1 MPDTH
6 TTPFAPAAAS
16 RLVGAYVIDLAI
28 LAALLGITWFVYF
41 TPLTMTLI
49 TIEAVLAS
57 AIMLG
62 ATGRTPGMAAMKVC
76 LIRDEGDAQT
86 PSLGSAIAY
95 TAMNV
100 GLQLTVV
107 GPLAAFAM
115 VNDGHTWLTGPT
127 GTRLVDLRKHAALAA
142 GPGDA
147 VLGGGG
153 YSRPERT
160 PSGFDAVHTSPV
172 SQDWGAPSAPL
183 VPVPSSAPDRS
194 APGYRANDPYG
205 PEFAAAQQGGAAAP
219 GVPSGYG
226 FSVPAAPAAPGAAG
240 PSVPAAPGPSVPA
253 APAAP
258 GAAGPSVPSA
268 PVPSSVPSAPVPP
281 SGPSYGGSYGGPSVP
296 PAPSAPAPGRIGGP
310 TQFDEVLAAPA
321 DPATPVASASGVPAA
336 PVVPSAPASMSVPGV
351 RSAPT
356 PSAPVAGSM
365 PSAPAGSAASSAPAP
380 SVPSAPASMSA
391 SGVRSAP
398 TPSAPVAG
406 SMPSAPAGSA
416 ASSALAPSVPS
427 APAPPPSRRDYQAA
441 QAGTQ
446 ASSQWGGD
454 GRSQAGVPGRSQWGA
469 PAAPAVRPLLWI
481 IFDSGQ
487 RELIDSPLTLGR
499 APASVEGSRS
509 VVVPDTTVSLSRTH
523 MRVGP
528 TANGAWIEDSFSANG
543 TQIRTPDGRITALT
557 GGQAVEVPAGTEIL
571 MGERRATIVYA
582 DADTAH

>member
-86 PSLGSAIAY
+86 PSLGSALAY

-127 GTRLVDLRKHAALAA
+127 STRLVDLRKHAALAA

-147 VLGGGG
+147 ALSGGG

-240 PSVPAAPGPSVPA
+240 PSVPAAPGPSVP
-253 APAAP
+253 
-258 GAAGPSVPSA
+258 SA

-281 SGPSYGGSYGGPSVP
+281 SGPSYGGSYGGLSVP

-321 DPATPVASASGVPAA
+321 GPATPVASASGVPTA
-336 PVVPSAPASMSVPGV
+336 PSVP
-351 RSAPT
+351 
-356 PSAPVAGSM
+356 
-365 PSAPAGSAASSAPAP
+365 SAPAP

-406 SMPSAPAGSA
+406 SMPSAPAGPGVPVASA
-416 ASSALAPSVPS
+416 SGMPAAPSVRSAPAPSVPS

-446 ASSQWGGD
+446 APSQWGGD

>member
-240 PSVPAAPGPSVPA
+240 PSVPAAPGPSVP
-253 APAAP
+253 
-258 GAAGPSVPSA
+258 SA

-281 SGPSYGGSYGGPSVP
+281 SGPSYGGSYGGLSVP

-321 DPATPVASASGVPAA
+321 GPGAPVASASSVPAAPAVPSAPAGPGVPVASASGVPAA
-336 PVVPSAPASMSVPGV
+336 P
-351 RSAPT
+351 
-356 PSAPVAGSM
+356 
-365 PSAPAGSAASSAPAP
+365 AASSALAP

-416 ASSALAPSVPS
+416 ASSAPAGPGVPVASASGMPAAPSVRSAPAPSVPS

-446 ASSQWGGD
+446 APSQWGGD
-454 GRSQAGVPGRSQWGA
+454 GRSQARVPGRSQWGA
-469 PAAPAVRPLLWI
+469 PAAPTVRPLLWI

-487 RELIDSPLTLGR
+487 RELIDAPLTLGR

>member
-127 GTRLVDLRKHAALAA
+127 RTRLVDLRKHAALAA

-147 VLGGGG
+147 ALSGGG

-183 VPVPSSAPDRS
+183 VPVPSGAPDRS

-205 PEFAAAQQGGAAAP
+205 PDFAAAPAAP
-219 GVPSGYG
+219 G
-226 FSVPAAPAAPGAAG
+226 FSVPAAA
-240 PSVPAAPGPSVPA
+240 
-253 APAAP
+253 
-258 GAAGPSVPSA
+258 
-268 PVPSSVPSAPVPP
+268 
-281 SGPSYGGSYGGPSVP
+281 
-296 PAPSAPAPGRIGGP
+296 
-310 TQFDEVLAAPA
+310 
-321 DPATPVASASGVPAA
+321 
-336 PVVPSAPASMSVPGV
+336 
-351 RSAPT
+351 
-356 PSAPVAGSM
+356 
-365 PSAPAGSAASSAPAP
+365 
-380 SVPSAPASMSA
+380 
-391 SGVRSAP
+391 
-398 TPSAPVAG
+398 
-406 SMPSAPAGSA
+406 
-416 ASSALAPSVPS
+416 
-427 APAPPPSRRDYQAA
+427 
-441 QAGTQ
+441 
-446 ASSQWGGD
+446 
-454 GRSQAGVPGRSQWGA
+454 
-469 PAAPAVRPLLWI
+469 
-481 IFDSGQ
+481 
-487 RELIDSPLTLGR
+487 
-499 APASVEGSRS
+499 
-509 VVVPDTTVSLSRTH
+509 
-523 MRVGP
+523 
-528 TANGAWIEDSFSANG
+528 
-543 TQIRTPDGRITALT
+543 
-557 GGQAVEVPAGTEIL
+557 
-571 MGERRATIVYA
+571 
-582 DADTAH
+582 

>member
-76 LIRDEGDAQT
+76 LIRDEGEAQT

-127 GTRLVDLRKHAALAA
+127 RTRLVDLRKHAALAA

-147 VLGGGG
+147 ALGGGG

-183 VPVPSSAPDRS
+183 VPVPSGTPDRS

-240 PSVPAAPGPSVPA
+240 PSVPAAPGPSVP
-253 APAAP
+253 
-258 GAAGPSVPSA
+258 
-268 PVPSSVPSAPVPP
+268 SAPVPP

-321 DPATPVASASGVPAA
+321 GPGAPVASASSVPAA
-336 PVVPSAPASMSVPGV
+336 PAVPSTPASMSVPGV

-356 PSAPVAGSM
+356 PSASVAGSV
-365 PSAPAGSAASSAPAP
+365 PSAPAGSAASSAPAGPGVPVASASGMPAAPSVRSAPAP
-380 SVPSAPASMSA
+380 SVPSAPA
-391 SGVRSAP
+391 
-398 TPSAPVAG
+398 
-406 SMPSAPAGSA
+406 
-416 ASSALAPSVPS
+416 LSVPS

-446 ASSQWGGD
+446 VSSQWGGD

-469 PAAPAVRPLLWI
+469 PAAPTVRPLLWI

-487 RELIDSPLTLGR
+487 RELIDAPLTLGR

>member
-41 TPLTMTLI
+41 TPLTMT
-49 TIEAVLAS
+49 
-57 AIMLG
+57 
-62 ATGRTPGMAAMKVC
+62 

-147 VLGGGG
+147 ALSGGG

-183 VPVPSSAPDRS
+183 VPVPSGVPDRS

-205 PEFAAAQQGGAAAP
+205 PEFAAAPAAP
-219 GVPSGYG
+219 G
-226 FSVPAAPAAPGAAG
+226 FSVPAAPSVASAA
-240 PSVPAAPGPSVPA
+240 SVPAAA
-253 APAAP
+253 APR
-258 GAAGPSVPSA
+258 
-268 PVPSSVPSAPVPP
+268 
-281 SGPSYGGSYGGPSVP
+281 SGPSYGGSYGGSSVP
-296 PAPSAPAPGRIGGP
+296 PAPSAPAAGHVGGP

-321 DPATPVASASGVPAA
+321 GPSAPAVPSAYTSAAPAASSAPASMSGPAAPSAPGVPSTSVPAAPSAPGVSSTSVPAAPSAPGVSSAPASTSVPGVPAA
-336 PVVPSAPASMSVPGV
+336 SSAPASMSVPSA

-356 PSAPVAGSM
+356 PSAPVARSM
-365 PSAPAGSAASSAPAP
+365 PSAP
-380 SVPSAPASMSA
+380 
-391 SGVRSAP
+391 
-398 TPSAPVAG
+398 T
-406 SMPSAPAGSA
+406 
-416 ASSALAPSVPS
+416 PSVPS

-441 QAGTQ
+441 QAGMQ
-446 ASSQWGGD
+446 APSQWGG
-454 GRSQAGVPGRSQWGA
+454 GGQPQVGVPGRSQWGA
-469 PAAPAVRPLLWI
+469 PAAPAARPLLWI

-528 TANGAWIEDSFSANG
+528 AANGAWIEDSFSANG

>member
-86 PSLGSAIAY
+86 PSLGSALAY

-147 VLGGGG
+147 ALGGGG

-240 PSVPAAPGPSVPA
+240 PSVPSAP
-253 APAAP
+253 
-258 GAAGPSVPSA
+258 GPSVPSA
-268 PVPSSVPSAPVPP
+268 PVPSSVPSASVPP
-281 SGPSYGGSYGGPSVP
+281 SGPSYGGSYGGLSVP

-321 DPATPVASASGVPAA
+321 GPGAPVASASSVPAA
-336 PVVPSAPASMSVPGV
+336 PAVP
-351 RSAPT
+351 
-356 PSAPVAGSM
+356 
-365 PSAPAGSAASSAPAP
+365 SAPAP

-416 ASSALAPSVPS
+416 ASSAPAGPGVPVASASGVPAAPSVRSAPAPSVPS

-446 ASSQWGGD
+446 APSQWGGD

-469 PAAPAVRPLLWI
+469 PAAPTVRPLLWI

>member
-49 TIEAVLAS
+49 TVEAVLAS

-86 PSLGSAIAY
+86 PSLGSAVAY

-147 VLGGGG
+147 ALSGGG

-183 VPVPSSAPDRS
+183 VPVPSGVPDRS

-205 PEFAAAQQGGAAAP
+205 PEFAAAPAAP
-219 GVPSGYG
+219 G
-226 FSVPAAPAAPGAAG
+226 FSVPAAPAAPAAAG
-240 PSVPAAPGPSVPA
+240 FSVPSAPA
-253 APAAP
+253 APAA
-258 GAAGPSVPSA
+258 AAPR
-268 PVPSSVPSAPVPP
+268 

-296 PAPSAPAPGRIGGP
+296 PAPSAPAAGHVGGP

-321 DPATPVASASGVPAA
+321 GPSAPAVPSVPTPAA
-336 PVVPSAPASMSVPGV
+336 PAAFSAPASMSVPSA

-356 PSAPVAGSM
+356 PSAPVARAT
-365 PSAPAGSAASSAPAP
+365 PSAP
-380 SVPSAPASMSA
+380 SVPSAPASTSVPGVPAASSAPASMSVPSA
-391 SGVRSAP
+391 RSAP
-398 TPSAPVAG
+398 TPSAPVAR
-406 SMPSAPAGSA
+406 SMPSAP
-416 ASSALAPSVPS
+416 APSVPS

-441 QAGTQ
+441 QAGMQ
-446 ASSQWGGD
+446 APSQGG
-454 GRSQAGVPGRSQWGA
+454 GGGQPQVGVPGRSQWGA
-469 PAAPAVRPLLWI
+469 PAAPAARPLLWI

-528 TANGAWIEDSFSANG
+528 AANGAWIEDSFSANG

>member
-86 PSLGSAIAY
+86 PSLGSALAY

-127 GTRLVDLRKHAALAA
+127 RTRLVDLRKHAALAA

-147 VLGGGG
+147 ALGGGG

-240 PSVPAAPGPSVPA
+240 PSVPAAPGPSVP
-253 APAAP
+253 
-258 GAAGPSVPSA
+258 SA
-268 PVPSSVPSAPVPP
+268 PVPSSVPSASVPP

-321 DPATPVASASGVPAA
+321 GPGAPVASASSVPAA
-336 PVVPSAPASMSVPGV
+336 PAVP
-351 RSAPT
+351 
-356 PSAPVAGSM
+356 
-365 PSAPAGSAASSAPAP
+365 SAPAP

-416 ASSALAPSVPS
+416 ASSAPAGPGVPVASASGMPAAPSVRSAPAPSVPS

-446 ASSQWGGD
+446 APSQWGGD

-469 PAAPAVRPLLWI
+469 PAAPTVRPLLWI

>member
-49 TIEAVLAS
+49 TVEAVLAS

-76 LIRDEGDAQT
+76 LIRDETDAQT

-127 GTRLVDLRKHAALAA
+127 RTRLVDLRKHAALAA

-147 VLGGGG
+147 ALSGGG

-183 VPVPSSAPDRS
+183 VPVPSGAPDRS

-205 PEFAAAQQGGAAAP
+205 PEFAAAPAAP
-219 GVPSGYG
+219 GFSVPAGPSVASAPSVPSAA
-226 FSVPAAPAAPGAAG
+226 SVPAAPAPR
-240 PSVPAAPGPSVPA
+240 
-253 APAAP
+253 
-258 GAAGPSVPSA
+258 
-268 PVPSSVPSAPVPP
+268 
-281 SGPSYGGSYGGPSVP
+281 SGPSYGGSYGGSSVP
-296 PAPSAPAPGRIGGP
+296 PAPSAPAAGHVGGP

-321 DPATPVASASGVPAA
+321 GPSAPAVPSAYTSAAPAASSAPASMSGPAASSTPASMSVPAVPSAPSVPSAPGVPSTSVPAVPSAPASTSVPGVPAA
-336 PVVPSAPASMSVPGV
+336 SSAPASMSVPSA

-356 PSAPVAGSM
+356 PSAPVARSM
-365 PSAPAGSAASSAPAP
+365 PSAP
-380 SVPSAPASMSA
+380 
-391 SGVRSAP
+391 
-398 TPSAPVAG
+398 
-406 SMPSAPAGSA
+406 
-416 ASSALAPSVPS
+416 APSVPS

-441 QAGTQ
+441 QAGMQ
-446 ASSQWGGD
+446 APSQWGG
-454 GRSQAGVPGRSQWGA
+454 GGQPQVGVPGRSQWGA
-469 PAAPAVRPLLWI
+469 PAAPAARPLLWI

-528 TANGAWIEDSFSANG
+528 AANGAWIEDSFSANG